1 MANCQSCGMPIGSD
15 PAGGGTN
22 ADGSKTTEYC
32 GFCYRNG
39 RFTEPDITREGMAAK
54 VQAITWEKFWMPGF
68 VSWFFVRNLPKLRR
82 WRGGA

>member
-1 MANCQSCGMPIGSD
+1 MPLSKD
-15 PAGGGTN
+15 PLGGGSE
-22 ADGSKTTEYC
+22 ADGTLSGEYC
-32 GFCYRNG
+32 SHCYRSG

-68 VSWFFVRNLPKLRR
+68 VSWFFVRNLPKLKR